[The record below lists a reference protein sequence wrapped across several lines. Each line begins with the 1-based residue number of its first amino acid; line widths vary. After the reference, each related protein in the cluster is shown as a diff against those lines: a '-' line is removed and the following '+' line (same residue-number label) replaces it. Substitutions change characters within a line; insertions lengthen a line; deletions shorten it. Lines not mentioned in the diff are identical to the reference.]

1 MAYSYV
7 KVTGKEAVVDG
18 LNFPKRQVATWWG
31 KSTWPKPK
39 AADGVL
45 FPDLR
50 YETDTQKVSV
60 YDPENDDWTD
70 Q

>member
-1 MAYSYV
+1 MEHVYV
-7 KVTGKEAVVDG
+7 KVVSKDCVVDKNG
-18 LNFPKRQVATWWG
+18 FVERKVGTWWG

-39 AADGVL
+39 AKDGVK

-50 YETDTQKVSV
+50 YEFDTQKVSV
-60 YDPENDDWTD
+60 YDPEADDWME